1 MRKKR
6 FLSIFCGILF
16 ASVLTAQTT
25 FTFGGLE
32 YKTLMATAVEVSNQS
47 IYLQGDVVIPSS
59 VTDSNS
65 GNTYSVIAIGTDAF
79 ANCDS
84 VNSITIPSSVT
95 FIKDR
100 AFYGCKRMTSI
111 SIPESVTSIGMSVFH
126 NCRSL
131 GSISIPSSITSI
143 TTSMFYGCRSL
154 TSIDIPTGVTAI
166 GEGAFYDCRSLT
178 SVSIP
183 SGVARIGKDAFY
195 ACMALTSVS
204 IPESVTYIGDFAF
217 MDCAA
222 LTSVTFPSGIDT
234 IGTGAFE
241 GCMALTSVV
250 CKATIPPAIYFGTHY
265 NTTFDGIDEEC
276 ALLVPCGSLNAYEES
291 DWSDFFYEEYISE
304 DGLPFTLF
312 ASANDT
318 TLGSVAISEDV
329 NCPDRILTAASTAC
343 SRFVSWNDGCTE
355 NPRMLTVTCDTVFTA
370 TFESLVQYTEI
381 FDTICEGSIYM
392 ENGFNAVATGVY
404 RDTIQMANG
413 CDSIVTLNLMVN
425 PVWHDTINRAIC
437 EGSSYVDENFNV
449 SEAGMYSHILQTA
462 DGCDSIITLN
472 LTINP
477 VFHDMIT
484 ASICDGTIYAEN
496 GFIANEAGTYI
507 QNLRTI
513 NGCDSIVTLNLTVNS
528 LADTTITVSICE
540 GTNYTENGFDVSK
553 AGVHTLNLQTVN
565 GCDSIVTLNLIVK
578 PVYN

>member
-1 MRKKR
+1 
-6 FLSIFCGILF
+6 
-16 ASVLTAQTT
+16 
-25 FTFGGLE
+25 
-32 YKTLMATAVEVSNQS
+32 MATAVELSNQS

-84 VNSITIPSSVT
+84 VNSVTIPSSVT

-154 TSIDIPTGVTAI
+154 TS
-166 GEGAFYDCRSLT
+166 
-178 SVSIP
+178 VSIP

-195 ACMALTSVS
+195 ACTALTSVS

-304 DGLPFTLF
+304 DGLPFTLLV
-312 ASANDT
+312 SANDT
-318 TLGSVAISEDV
+318 TLGTVAISEGV

-381 FDTICEGSIYM
+381 FDTMCEGSI
-392 ENGFNAVATGVY
+392 
-404 RDTIQMANG
+404 
-413 CDSIVTLNLMVN
+413 
-425 PVWHDTINRAIC
+425 
-437 EGSSYVDENFNV
+437 
-449 SEAGMYSHILQTA
+449 
-462 DGCDSIITLN
+462 
-472 LTINP
+472 
-477 VFHDMIT
+477 
-484 ASICDGTIYAEN
+484 
-496 GFIANEAGTYI
+496 
-507 QNLRTI
+507 
-513 NGCDSIVTLNLTVNS
+513 
-528 LADTTITVSICE
+528 
-540 GTNYTENGFDVSK
+540 YTENGFDVSE

-578 PVYN
+578 PVYNYAIMASIRE